1 MEDQMLDNSQL
12 ESAVAEFVQDRQKDR
27 YARIMELLETS
38 MVLVPSMPPRG
49 LDEETQGLMREGKT
63 VQLPEEA
70 QIIPCLLS
78 KENGEHALPI
88 FTSSAQIPQDKRSPV
103 VLVMPFRSCLSMVMA
118 NQDNVNIMVL
128 NPFTDNIVLPK
139 EILEVA
145 SNRLNAAKQTKTIQ
159 VTKKQFQQLL
169 HNRVVLHLLPM
180 YLFAHKEEGLRRL
193 QNEEGSFLIQFYKES
208 FPEGSEA
215 PLAEALKE
223 LSVLTLNITEDMQIT
238 RVDMPS
244 GTEKKGMCYRVY
256 VVRMKKTQ
264 EMRYYTMEK
273 TEQGNYF
280 GQITSDGKHELVE
293 PAPDNGAEIE
303 AVMNLVTDM

>member
-1 MEDQMLDNSQL
+1 MEGQILDNSQL

-49 LDEETQGLMREGKT
+49 LDEETQGLMRAGKT

-70 QIIPCLLS
+70 KIIPCLLS

-103 VLVMPFRSCLSMVMA
+103 VLAMPFRSCISMVMT

-145 SNRLNAAKQTKTIQ
+145 FNRLNAARQTKTIQ
-159 VTKKQFQQLL
+159 VTRKQFQQLL
-169 HNRVVLHLLPM
+169 HNRVVLHQLPM

-193 QNEEGSFLIQFYKES
+193 QHEEGSLLIQFYKES

-238 RVDMPS
+238 RVDMPA

-256 VVRMKKTQ
+256 VVWMKKTQ

>member
-1 MEDQMLDNSQL
+1 MEGQILDNTQL
-12 ESAVAEFVQDRQKDR
+12 ESAVAEFVQDRQKDK

-38 MVLVPSMPPRG
+38 MVLVPSMHPQG

-70 QIIPCLLS
+70 KIIPCLLS
-78 KENGEHALPI
+78 KENGEHALPV

-103 VLVMPFRSCLSMVMA
+103 VLAMPFRSCLSMVMT

-169 HNRVVLHLLPM
+169 HNRVVLHQLPL

-193 QNEEGSFLIQFYKES
+193 QNEEGAFLIQFYKES

-223 LSVLTLNITEDMQIT
+223 LSILTLNISEDVQIT
-238 RVDMPS
+238 RVDMPA

-256 VVRMKKTQ
+256 VVWMKKTQ
-264 EMRYYTMEK
+264 EMRYYTLEK

-280 GQITSDGKHELVE
+280 GQITSGGKHELVE

-303 AVMNLVTDM
+303 AVMNLVTDV

>member
-1 MEDQMLDNSQL
+1 MEGQILDNSQL

-49 LDEETQGLMREGKT
+49 LDEETQGLMRAGKT

-70 QIIPCLLS
+70 KIIPCLLS

-103 VLVMPFRSCLSMVMA
+103 VLAMPFRSCISMVMT

-145 SNRLNAAKQTKTIQ
+145 FNRLNAARQTKTIQ
-159 VTKKQFQQLL
+159 VTRKQFQQLL
-169 HNRVVLHLLPM
+169 HNRVVLHQLPM

-193 QNEEGSFLIQFYKES
+193 QHEEGSLLIQFYKES

-256 VVRMKKTQ
+256 VVWMKKTQ